1 MRQCGRTLL
10 QVPADLAD
18 GDYVLSWRWDA
29 EQGAQVWTTVCAALG
44 RLSALSVFL

>member
-1 MRQCGRTLL
+1 MRQCDRTLP

-29 EQGAQVWTTVCAALG
+29 EQGAQVWATCADI
-44 RLSALSVFL
+44 VQFPCQID